1 MTLIKTLVKHFDLEY
16 VQLRNGELSKVKE
29 KNVNR
34 SIFFRELTCYLT
46 KHLVAVCIRAWVLV
60 LHRSTL
66 YICGSLFSHFKIL

>member
-34 SIFFRELTCYLT
+34 SIF
-46 KHLVAVCIRAWVLV
+46 
-60 LHRSTL
+60 S
-66 YICGSLFSHFKIL
+66 GN